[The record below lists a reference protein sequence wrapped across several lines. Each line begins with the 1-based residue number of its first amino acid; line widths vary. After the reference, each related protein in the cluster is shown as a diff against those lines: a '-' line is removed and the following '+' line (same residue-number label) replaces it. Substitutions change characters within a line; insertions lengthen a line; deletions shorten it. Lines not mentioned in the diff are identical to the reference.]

1 MTLVE
6 LTDNTTLILIVPIC
20 LNAGFNNY
28 KITETAIKTLG
39 RKERYVMVIHNG
51 LILAPDFLY
60 FMSQLVTV
68 ADVDQSIMGISAWNI
83 NGNDTTL
90 EICPDSSLLGF
101 LLFV

>member
-1 MTLVE
+1 M
-6 LTDNTTLILIVPIC
+6 
-20 LNAGFNNY
+20 NNY

-83 NGNDTTL
+83 NGNDAAL
-90 EICPDSSLLGF
+90 RICPNSSLIDFSSSVIATLKILKLINAAIPKNF
-101 LLFV
+101 QV